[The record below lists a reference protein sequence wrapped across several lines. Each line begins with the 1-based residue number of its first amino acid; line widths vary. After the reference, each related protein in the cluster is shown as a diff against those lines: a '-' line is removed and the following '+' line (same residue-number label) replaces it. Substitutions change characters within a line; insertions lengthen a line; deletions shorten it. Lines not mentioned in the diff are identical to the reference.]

1 MSALNPIQ
9 LDPILELNCQI
20 NFHTF
25 ELIQVDLE
33 AKYCEP
39 MKKTK
44 CRTSTHREVI
54 VQVKNT
60 LSYPFWHVTYIS
72 GPPKWYILMW
82 YTCNSQINWIWKVMQ
97 NYRSFAWF
105 CTDYCTQAAN
115 EISFLWSSP
124 ISCIW
129 VIIFYFHET
138 TKYNFTQSEINQ
150 FSAFFC

>member
-1 MSALNPIQ
+1 MQYLFGFPLFSSWSKKLMSALNPIQ

-60 LSYPFWHVTYIS
+60 LSYPF
-72 GPPKWYILMW
+72 
-82 YTCNSQINWIWKVMQ
+82 
-97 NYRSFAWF
+97 
-105 CTDYCTQAAN
+105 
-115 EISFLWSSP
+115 
-124 ISCIW
+124 
-129 VIIFYFHET
+129 
-138 TKYNFTQSEINQ
+138 
-150 FSAFFC
+150 